1 MLWPLMKNTVT
12 LKDRLKLAKFV
23 LTSSKLTAG
32 PKVREF
38 EEEWNDWLGS
48 EYSLYVS
55 SGSTANFLLVAATI
69 EKYGLKRGDKVIVPA
84 CTWVTNVA
92 PIIQLGLQPVFCDIN
107 FDNFSFDEE
116 HLKELAVKHKDI
128 KAIFI
133 THLLGYTSD
142 ECIIRQIFPDAL
154 LLEDVCESHGCKD
167 LMGRKCGPHNVG
179 GTFSFYFGHHMT
191 TVEGGMV
198 STNDPELYDIMRMKR
213 SHGLARESSKY
224 EEYAK
229 QNPDII
235 PSFLFMTDGYNFRNN
250 DIGAVLGLSQLER
263 LDKMIHIRNDNYQMW
278 YEVMM
283 DYMDKFYVPDDSWME
298 NMSSFAFPFISHNK
312 ETHNKLMEGFEEVG
326 IEYRPVVSGNLLKQP
341 FLREFRMERENP
353 NVEVLNERG
362 CYIGNNHFIGYNE
375 MNVLHEMLGNI

>member
-1 MLWPLMKNTVT
+1 MKNTVT
-12 LKDRLKLAKFV
+12 LKDRLKLAKFI

-48 EYSLYVS
+48 KYSLYVS

-69 EKYGLKRGDKVIVPA
+69 EKYGLKRGDKVIIPA

-107 FDNFSFDEE
+107 FDNFSFDED

-128 KAIFI
+128 KAVFI

-142 ECIIRQIFPDAL
+142 ECIIRQIFPKAL

-167 LMGRKCGPHNVG
+167 LVGIKCGPHNVG

-213 SHGLARESSKY
+213 SHGLARESSNY
-224 EEYAK
+224 EQYAS
-229 QNPDII
+229 QYPDII

-250 DIGAVLGLSQLER
+250 DIGAVLGLSQIKR
-263 LDKMIHIRNDNYQMW
+263 LDKMIDIRNENYKMW
-278 YEVMM
+278 YEIMM
-283 DYMDKFYVPDDSWME
+283 NHTDNFYVPDDGWINS
-298 NMSSFAFPFISHNK
+298 MSSFAFPFISRNK
-312 ETHNKLMEGFEEVG
+312 EVHDELIYRFEEVG
-326 IEYRPVVSGNLLKQP
+326 IEYRPVVSGNLLNQP
-341 FLREFRMERENP
+341 FLKEFRMDREDA
-353 NVEVLNERG
+353 NVEILNQRG
-362 CYIGNNHFIGYNE
+362 CYIGNSHFIGYSE
-375 MNVLHEMLGNI
+375 MAILHQILQDLV